1 MTKDV
6 CGKSCEKE
14 EKPRWVK
21 DIISF
26 PLKSYVI
33 YRKFKVTQ
41 FCSSQK
47 PILFLP
53 FFPTQISTFFIFS
66 FARQHSPL
74 IVQGML
80 LVIKEQVFHSHSL
93 PQTLI
98 QLLVL
103 YYG

>member
-26 PLKSYVI
+26 PFKRYVI

-53 FFPTQISTFFIFS
+53 FFPTQISYLSTL
-66 FARQHSPL
+66 FAQQHSPL

-80 LVIKEQVFHSHSL
+80 LVVKEQVFHSHSL